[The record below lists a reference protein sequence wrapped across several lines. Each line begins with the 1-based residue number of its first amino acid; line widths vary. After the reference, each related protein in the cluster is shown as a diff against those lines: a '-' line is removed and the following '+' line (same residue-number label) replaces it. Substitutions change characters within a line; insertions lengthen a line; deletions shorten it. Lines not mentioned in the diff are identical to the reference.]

1 MTFESVLKTVKV
13 RFLCQPQY
21 FCNVFTI
28 CGRRSTLEMSM
39 CSLLGRRSTLDVSC
53 CVLFAD
59 RIVRAASSGD
69 HAEIPWQAGHIVKV
83 SFGEDPSCVE
93 CHFEWQGRYL
103 EHSL

>member
-1 MTFESVLKTVKV
+1 MTFASVLKTVKV

-28 CGRRSTLEMSM
+28 CGRRSTLEMS
-39 CSLLGRRSTLDVSC
+39 STLDVSC

-69 HAEIPWQAGHIVKV
+69 HAEIPWGGAHRESVV
-83 SFGEDPSCVE
+83 
-93 CHFEWQGRYL
+93 W
-103 EHSL
+103 